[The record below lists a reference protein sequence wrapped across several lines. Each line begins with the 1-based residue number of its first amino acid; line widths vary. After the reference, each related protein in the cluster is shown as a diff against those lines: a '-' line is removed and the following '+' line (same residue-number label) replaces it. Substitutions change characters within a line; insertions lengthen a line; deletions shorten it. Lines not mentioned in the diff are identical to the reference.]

1 MGARAP
7 PHKQASVLRPTP
19 AIVRGRPRTTR
30 GLINSLTTRP
40 PSRDSSAHLIPE
52 REGGGGGGRS
62 ESQSREYPRRT
73 RVGGKARREI
83 QGELHHPSRSPALG
97 SDPRFRARLPDRA
110 GNPQRAGG
118 AHGSLVQ
125 YAIPRAG
132 GEARHAKGERM
143 EGGEYACSFFF

>member
-1 MGARAP
+1 MVVRPGEAIMGNGHTKALT
-7 PHKQASVLRPTP
+7 SS
-19 AIVRGRPRTTR
+19 
-30 GLINSLTTRP
+30 LIR
-40 PSRDSSAHLIPE
+40 
-52 REGGGGGGRS
+52 
-62 ESQSREYPRRT
+62 
-73 RVGGKARREI
+73 
-83 QGELHHPSRSPALG
+83 PALG

-118 AHGSLVQ
+118 AHSSLVQ

>member
-1 MGARAP
+1 MVARPGEAIMGNGHTKALT
-7 PHKQASVLRPTP
+7 SS
-19 AIVRGRPRTTR
+19 
-30 GLINSLTTRP
+30 LIR
-40 PSRDSSAHLIPE
+40 
-52 REGGGGGGRS
+52 
-62 ESQSREYPRRT
+62 
-73 RVGGKARREI
+73 
-83 QGELHHPSRSPALG
+83 PALG

-143 EGGEYACSFFF
+143 EGGDYACSFFF

>member
-1 MGARAP
+1 MVARDQGKP
-7 PHKQASVLRPTP
+7 PWGTDTKALTP
-19 AIVRGRPRTTR
+19 S
-30 GLINSLTTRP
+30 LIR
-40 PSRDSSAHLIPE
+40 
-52 REGGGGGGRS
+52 
-62 ESQSREYPRRT
+62 
-73 RVGGKARREI
+73 
-83 QGELHHPSRSPALG
+83 PALG
-97 SDPRFRARLPDRA
+97 SDPRLRARLPDRA